1 MTADGPTRWA
11 TSSPRPSPP
20 TMMPTEQRNARQ
32 GSNSCLARPRA
43 SPGRTRTVAGTAN
56 SLLAAIG
63 PRRTSRAEE
72 RPLIPAWAITIHK
85 AQGLTLDDVRLDL
98 GSGAFAPGQVYVAL
112 SRVRTLAG
120 LSLARPLRPT
130 EVQADP
136 MLRGLMA
143 WAQSRNGQEGRA
155 DQD

>member
-1 MTADGPTRWA
+1 MRVGFSSALTEAVTSTPSDVPSGPR
-11 TSSPRPSPP
+11 SG
-20 TMMPTEQRNARQ
+20 RNGTKRA
-32 GSNSCLARPRA
+32 RA
-43 SPGRTRTVAGTAN
+43 SRTGKVGAYRQ
-56 SLLAAIG
+56 L
-63 PRRTSRAEE
+63 
-72 RPLIPAWAITIHK
+72 PLIPAWAITIHK

-136 MLRGLMA
+136 MLLGFME
-143 WAQSRNGQEGRA
+143 WAQSRNGREG
-155 DQD
+155 QHQC

>member
-1 MTADGPTRWA
+1 M
-11 TSSPRPSPP
+11 
-20 TMMPTEQRNARQ
+20 
-32 GSNSCLARPRA
+32 
-43 SPGRTRTVAGTAN
+43 
-56 SLLAAIG
+56 
-63 PRRTSRAEE
+63 
-72 RPLIPAWAITIHK
+72 PLIPAWAITIHK

-136 MLRGLMA
+136 MLLGFME
-143 WAQSRNGQEGRA
+143 WAQSRNGREG
-155 DQD
+155 QHPC